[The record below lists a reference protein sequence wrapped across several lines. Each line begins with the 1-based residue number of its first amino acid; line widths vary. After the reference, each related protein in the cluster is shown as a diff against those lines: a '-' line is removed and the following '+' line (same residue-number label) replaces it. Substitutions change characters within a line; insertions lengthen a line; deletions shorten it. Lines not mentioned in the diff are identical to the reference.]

1 VGQGV
6 RFEVAVE
13 KAAYVG
19 VWSVEADGTVLQL
32 FPNKDDRNHH
42 FKAGERRVVPA
53 QGTLAELS
61 RGIDQLWI
69 EASTEPWNPLK
80 GEEVGPFELFRN
92 DREKGQW
99 QEQRRGLRLRRNQEL
114 SECVLSYRVIQEP

>member
-1 VGQGV
+1 V

-32 FPNKDDRNHH
+32 FPNKDDRNHS
-42 FKAGERRVVPA
+42 FKAGERRLVPA
-53 QGTLAELS
+53 QGALAEES
-61 RGIDQLWI
+61 RGVEQLWV

-80 GEEVGPFELFRN
+80 GEEVGPFELFRAE
-92 DREKGQW
+92 REQGKW
-99 QEQRRGLRLRRNQEL
+99 QEQRRGLRLRRNLEL
-114 SECVLSYRVIQEP
+114 SERVLSYRVIREP